1 MDAASSVT
9 IPRKWDGERGGGP
22 GRRPMIVKAILS
34 AKGSD
39 VITIEPTATL
49 DTAVKTLAKHKIG
62 ALLVFGPDRRVMGIL
77 SERDIV
83 RVLAEQGASVL
94 TQPLS
99 QVMTRKVVTCSQ
111 SDTVEVLM
119 QRMTVGKFRHLP
131 VVEQD
136 QVVGVIS
143 IGDVVKHRLQEMEQ
157 EQAALKD
164 YIQTA

>member
-1 MDAASSVT
+1 
-9 IPRKWDGERGGGP
+9 
-22 GRRPMIVKAILS
+22 MIVKAILS

-62 ALLVFGPDRRVMGIL
+62 ALLVLGPDRRVIGIL

-94 TQPLS
+94 EQPFA

-119 QRMTVGKFRHLP
+119 QRMTTGKFRHLP